1 MRMHIVH
8 NDDYLRSGMP
18 VTDPEGE
25 TPLVVLLQRALRLYG
40 REIRKRLASHGMSDL
55 PRSGSWVLGT
65 LAGGELG
72 PQELALKLGTSKQ
85 GLSRLSQTLVDRGY
99 ATRMPDPSDGRRVLL
114 QLTSRGREAAA
125 LVRLAVQSQ
134 DVRLS
139 GLVGS
144 PAWEELR
151 RALARME

>member
-1 MRMHIVH
+1 MTEAAV
-8 NDDYLRSGMP
+8 
-18 VTDPEGE
+18 E
-25 TPLVVLLQRALRLYG
+25 TPLVGLLQRALRLYG
-40 REIRKRLASHGMSDL
+40 REIRKRLAAHGMSDL

-99 ATRMPDPSDGRRVLL
+99 ASRIPDPRDGRRVLL
-114 QLTSRGREAAA
+114 QLTPRGREAAA

-139 GLVGS
+139 GLLGS
-144 PAWEELR
+144 PAVDRLR
-151 RALARME
+151 QALTRME

>member
-1 MRMHIVH
+1 MTEAAV
-8 NDDYLRSGMP
+8 
-18 VTDPEGE
+18 E
-25 TPLVVLLQRALRLYG
+25 TPLVGLLQRALRLYG
-40 REIRKRLASHGMSDL
+40 REIRKRLAAHGMSDL

-72 PQELALKLGTSKQ
+72 PRELALKLGTSKQ

-99 ATRMPDPSDGRRVLL
+99 ASRIPDPRDGRRVLL
-114 QLTSRGREAAA
+114 QLTPRGREAAA

-139 GLVGS
+139 GLLGS
-144 PAWEELR
+144 PAVDRLR
-151 RALARME
+151 QALTRME